1 MKLLVKKLNENA
13 ITPTKAHESDAG
25 YDLYSPIDVVL
36 EPGKP
41 TKIPT
46 GLAIQISLEIARTDD
61 DDEDED
67 GDDND
72 WDDDGNYI
80 GGDDDYGY
88 DNDEI
93 NFVGLICDR
102 SSMGSKGIKVMGG
115 VCDSSYRGDVTVC
128 LTNLT
133 NQPYEIKSGDKIA
146 QILFL
151 PVLNPVIQ
159 EIDNLEE
166 TERGS
171 KGFGSSGR

>member
-46 GLAIQISLEIARTDD
+46 GIALKLSDSIFNTDYHYD
-61 DDEDED
+61 YQTEAEDTIVIKCP
-67 GDDND
+67 NT
-72 WDDDGNYI
+72 
-80 GGDDDYGY
+80 
-88 DNDEI
+88 
-93 NFVGLICDR
+93 VGLICDR

-133 NQPYEIKSGDKIA
+133 NQPYEIKSGDKIS

-151 PVLNPVIQ
+151 PVLNPMIQ
-159 EIDNLEE
+159 EIDTLEE

>member
-25 YDLYSPIDVVL
+25 YDLYSPVDVVL

-46 GLAIQISLEIARTDD
+46 GVALSLIDTVFDAL
-61 DDEDED
+61 
-67 GDDND
+67 
-72 WDDDGNYI
+72 
-80 GGDDDYGY
+80 Y
-88 DNDEI
+88 DVESGKSTEVWCPNT
-93 NFVGLICDR
+93 VGIICDR

-151 PVLNPVIQ
+151 PVLNPMIQ

>member
-25 YDLYSPIDVVL
+25 YDLYSPVDVVL

-46 GLAIQISLEIARTDD
+46 GIALKLSDKLFHNHERYVCGDCY
-61 DDEDED
+61 EDTPIICP
-67 GDDND
+67 NT
-72 WDDDGNYI
+72 
-80 GGDDDYGY
+80 
-88 DNDEI
+88 
-93 NFVGLICDR
+93 VGLICDR

-151 PVLNPVIQ
+151 PVLNPMIQ

>member
-13 ITPTKAHESDAG
+13 ITPTKAHKSDAG

-46 GLAIQISLEIARTDD
+46 GVALKLS
-61 DDEDED
+61 
-67 GDDND
+67 DNIFS
-72 WDDDGNYI
+72 GIMCPNT
-80 GGDDDYGY
+80 
-88 DNDEI
+88 
-93 NFVGLICDR
+93 VGLICDR

-151 PVLNPVIQ
+151 PVLNPRIQ

>member
-25 YDLYSPIDVVL
+25 YDLYSPVDVVL

-41 TKIPT
+41 IKIPT
-46 GLAIQISLEIARTDD
+46 GVALKLSDTVFDVGWNFNASAG
-61 DDEDED
+61 DEPSVVMCP
-67 GDDND
+67 NT
-72 WDDDGNYI
+72 
-80 GGDDDYGY
+80 
-88 DNDEI
+88 
-93 NFVGLICDR
+93 VGIICDR

-151 PVLNPVIQ
+151 PVLNPMIQ